1 MSALSA
7 TARVRTSLEA
17 IANALRSPDL
27 DQLLAA
33 EEELSAALNALGRI
47 RGVDAQERAAMHQE
61 LIRTGV
67 ALARCRAFGSG
78 LEAMTQATMVSQ
90 GRGAE
95 YDRAGSRS
103 TRVDGRG
110 VQVKARM

>member
-7 TARVRTSLEA
+7 TTRVRVSLEA
-17 IANALRSPDL
+17 VASALRSPDL
-27 DQLLAA
+27 DRLLAA

-47 RGVDAQERAAMHQE
+47 RGVEAPERAAMHQE

-67 ALARCRAFGSG
+67 ALVHCRAFGAA
-78 LEAMTQATMVSQ
+78 LDAITQATMVAQ

-110 VQVKARM
+110 AQVKARM